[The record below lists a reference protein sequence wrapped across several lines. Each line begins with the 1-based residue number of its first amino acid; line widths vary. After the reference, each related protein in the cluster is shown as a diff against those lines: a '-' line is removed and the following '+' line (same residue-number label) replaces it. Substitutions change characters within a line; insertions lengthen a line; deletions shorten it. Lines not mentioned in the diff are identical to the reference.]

1 MTLYRT
7 QGRADENFSDT
18 NKRLKTNKNMQR
30 YCTNTNKGLKQIKRC
45 NVNAQ
50 TQTNDENKQKDAM
63 LRHKQRAE
71 NKQKDVMLRHKRK
84 QMMKIN

>member
-1 MTLYRT
+1 
-7 QGRADENFSDT
+7 
-18 NKRLKTNKNMQR
+18 MQC
-30 YCTNTNKGLKQIKRC
+30 YCTNTNKGLKQTKRC
-45 NVNAQ
+45 NVKAQ
-50 TQTNDENKQKDAM
+50 TQTNDENRQKDAM